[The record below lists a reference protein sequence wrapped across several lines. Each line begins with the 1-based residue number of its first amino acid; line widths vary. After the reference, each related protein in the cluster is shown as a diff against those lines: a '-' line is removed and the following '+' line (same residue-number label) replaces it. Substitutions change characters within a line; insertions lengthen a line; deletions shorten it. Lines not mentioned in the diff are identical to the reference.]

1 MPRFGASSD
10 MLYEISNERKGHTM
24 HQGHATE
31 EQDAIHIALYDRHIS
46 ALLPY
51 LARLITS
58 RQDVEDVLFD
68 VFAAAL
74 TSQAFARLTHEQQR
88 AWLYRVARNKAIDHY
103 RHHTALAIVPLEET
117 RDNQDEEPTPEQRF
131 LRQERHV
138 LLREAIA
145 QLSPLQQQLIHL
157 RYQES
162 MRLVDIA
169 ARLQKPDGTVRKM
182 LARTLKQLRMLYERQ
197 EKGDN
202 HEAI

>member
-1 MPRFGASSD
+1 
-10 MLYEISNERKGHTM
+10 M
-24 HQGHATE
+24 HQGEMTE
-31 EQDAIHIALYDRHIS
+31 EQSAVQITLYDRHIS

-51 LARLITS
+51 LARLMAS

-74 TSQAFARLTHEQQR
+74 TSQAFAHLTHEQQR

-103 RHHTALAIVPLEET
+103 RHHTALTIVPLEET
-117 RDNQDEEPTPEQRF
+117 RDSQDEEPTPEQRF

-138 LLREAIA
+138 FLRQAIA
-145 QLSPLQQQLIHL
+145 QLTPLQQQLIHL
-157 RYQES
+157 RYQENL
-162 MRLVDIA
+162 RLVEIA

-182 LARTLKQLRMLYERQ
+182 LARTLKQLRVLYEIQ
-197 EKGDN
+197 ERGDS

>member
-1 MPRFGASSD
+1 
-10 MLYEISNERKGHTM
+10 M
-24 HQGHATE
+24 HQGKITK

-51 LARLITS
+51 LARLMTS
-58 RQDVEDVLFD
+58 RQDIEDVLFD
-68 VFAAAL
+68 VFVAAL
-74 TSQAFARLTHEQQR
+74 TSQAFARLTHQQQR

-103 RHHTALAIVPLEET
+103 RHHTALTIVPLEET

-138 LLREAIA
+138 FLRNAIA

-157 RYQES
+157 RYQENL
-162 MRLVDIA
+162 RLIDIA

-182 LARTLKQLRMLYERQ
+182 LARTLKQLRTLYEHQ
-197 EKGDN
+197 EKGDSN
-202 HEAI
+202 ETI